1 MGEQPTEIERLDA
14 ANPGLRL
21 AVDLMFDRHATL
33 KMVAVMLKERYEA
46 EVPERTIANYRERR
60 YRPAKARIEYL
71 QEKTLAI
78 VEIAKRVSEGE
89 IRDARIYEELDSLDP
104 KTLLRARYDSA
115 RLDIERGKLAVAE
128 KQAET
133 ERGLLELKV
142 RELEQKQRQ
151 VQEDLEQ
158 AEQQVAAG
166 GTLSAEAVRR
176 IRERTFGLAGVG
188 SGAAVPGVS
197 EPVDR

>member
-1 MGEQPTEIERLDA
+1 MGEQPTEIERLDS

-142 RELEQKQRQ
+142 RELEEKQERLK
-151 VQEDLEQ
+151 EELEG
-158 AEQQVAAG
+158 AEQQIAAG
-166 GTLSAEAVRR
+166 QPITAADILRL
-176 IRERTFGLAGVG
+176 RERVIGGPPEP
-188 SGAAVPGVS
+188 AAAH
-197 EPVDR
+197 